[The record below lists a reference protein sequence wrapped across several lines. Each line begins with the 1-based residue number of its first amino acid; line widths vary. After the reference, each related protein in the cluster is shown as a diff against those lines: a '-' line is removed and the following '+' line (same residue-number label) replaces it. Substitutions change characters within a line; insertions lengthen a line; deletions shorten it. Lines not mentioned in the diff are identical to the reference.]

1 MEEKVMKILDIKNQI
16 QEAQRELEIAK
27 QEFKNATKDNI
38 EDAFTRLEL
47 AEGNLER
54 LYETEKEIECS
65 E

>member
-1 MEEKVMKILDIKNQI
+1 MKILDIKNQI

-27 QEFKNATKDNI
+27 QEFENATKDNI
-38 EDAFTRLEL
+38 EDAFTRLEI

-54 LYETEKEIECS
+54 LCDIEKEIECS